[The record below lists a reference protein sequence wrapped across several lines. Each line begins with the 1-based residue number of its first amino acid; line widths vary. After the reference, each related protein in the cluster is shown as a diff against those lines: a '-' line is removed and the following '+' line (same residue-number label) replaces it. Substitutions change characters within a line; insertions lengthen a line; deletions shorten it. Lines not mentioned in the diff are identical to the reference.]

1 MFNLFKR
8 TTKIYK
14 PLTEYSENWAILKEE
29 RYNLIVRINI
39 GYKDATGHPDYP
51 IKMGVALPF
60 IAENTD
66 SIHIIKNTIEDTIN
80 DLLGMGTNGIVVA
93 VITCLSKQK
102 FIEFLSY
109 TRNEL
114 DFQSIHRTLKEKFPD
129 EDIQMYAEPDL
140 GWKQFKSFMK

>member
-51 IKMGVALPF
+51 IKMG
-60 IAENTD
+60 
-66 SIHIIKNTIEDTIN
+66 
-80 DLLGMGTNGIVVA
+80 
-93 VITCLSKQK
+93 
-102 FIEFLSY
+102 
-109 TRNEL
+109 
-114 DFQSIHRTLKEKFPD
+114 
-129 EDIQMYAEPDL
+129 
-140 GWKQFKSFMK
+140 